1 MRTGSVIQKKASSEI
16 EGKDGAS
23 EKTKSPR
30 MNSWDRFVFVKT
42 FSRISPQVENI
53 SSSKRENCRRGGYY
67 AVRLGYCDIEIWLCI
82 IGGICG
88 GSGLGLYQLPHFVAG
103 KGQGRVGKERQLPH
117 NVLKIVPIKYMIS
130 YFVFSIPWP
139 DFAPWFASIIYGINV
154 GRRSF
159 EINRDPC
166 LKVVGFE
173 GLGRCVTMRASRW
186 GRPPHRGAHE

>member
-1 MRTGSVIQKKASSEI
+1 MRTVSVIQKKASSEI

-88 GSGLGLYQLPHFVAG
+88 GSGLGLYQLPHFVALREG
-103 KGQGRVGKERQLPH
+103 GGHEDREKDSQQSDRRRQPVNALQGLHIQYSSWFLLLG
-117 NVLKIVPIKYMIS
+117 
-130 YFVFSIPWP
+130 YFMVIFSS
-139 DFAPWFASIIYGINV
+139 SIQ
-154 GRRSF
+154 
-159 EINRDPC
+159 
-166 LKVVGFE
+166 
-173 GLGRCVTMRASRW
+173 GL
-186 GRPPHRGAHE
+186 

>member
-67 AVRLGYCDIEIWLCI
+67 AAVRLGYCDIEI
-82 IGGICG
+82 
-88 GSGLGLYQLPHFVAG
+88 
-103 KGQGRVGKERQLPH
+103 
-117 NVLKIVPIKYMIS
+117 
-130 YFVFSIPWP
+130 
-139 DFAPWFASIIYGINV
+139 
-154 GRRSF
+154 
-159 EINRDPC
+159 
-166 LKVVGFE
+166 
-173 GLGRCVTMRASRW
+173 
-186 GRPPHRGAHE
+186 